1 MKDVREITIT
11 TQSEILTKWLEVAR
25 KKDPTKI
32 GRVTRCKV
40 GKPYFI
46 VIFPGI
52 EYEFVFKLEKKRKT
66 IHLMSCVRLK
76 FLDNAQGYR

>member
-1 MKDVREITIT
+1 MKQAREISFT
-11 TQSEILTKWLEVAR
+11 TQSEIIRKWTEVASQ
-25 KKDPTKI
+25 KDPTKI
-32 GRVTRCKV
+32 GRVTPCKR

-52 EYEFVFKLEKKRKT
+52 KYEFVFKVEKKRKT

-76 FLDNAQGYR
+76 FLDYGQPD